1 MLNYQRV
8 SHTYQKLA
16 ILLMHWCIFFLLSVI
31 CQLWWV
37 KCCGPSDG
45 EIPVKSPVQCTLL
58 ESSTYIHPQFCIHIW
73 YIYIYITYIYM
84 MCIYILYISCIYRMY
99 GCISTPVYLLQY
111 CTISSYPSIG
121 DWSQASDLQSAS
133 SQFLVRQK
141 EPQRPGQLGGFDDH
155 GDTLWLF
162 NIAMENPW

>member
-1 MLNYQRV
+1 
-8 SHTYQKLA
+8 
-16 ILLMHWCIFFLLSVI
+16 
-31 CQLWWV
+31 
-37 KCCGPSDG
+37 
-45 EIPVKSPVQCTLL
+45 
-58 ESSTYIHPQFCIHIW
+58 
-73 YIYIYITYIYM
+73 M
-84 MCIYILYISCIYRMY
+84 MCIYIYIIYIYISCIYRMY

-162 NIAMENPW
+162 NIAMEIHDKWRFLAGKIICKWAMASIAMLNNQRVSWGSNGVQCDLPMVEW